1 MNLVR
6 FISSES
12 VKVMLFTLIMLPIFA
27 ACQKSSHQ
35 PCQISV
41 GGICYDSPKASN
53 PPLTASW
60 EMIDADTKKPL
71 AGVWVS
77 FYWRKF
83 ADGSKRDGSCARNVI
98 GQTDANGRFSD
109 TAKDGSWMFSDV
121 YMFKPGYQR
130 IRFQRLVGQVHI
142 TDKYELFQD
151 FVGKYP
157 GWENALKTMG
167 YRLDTTSTTNNYSKN
182 FALGSDYPRIMKA
195 AWETGGERQYWLT
208 KRGIPDGTDVS
219 SLGIYTCY
227 NRALGKAD
235 PSAELI
241 GYRSVDW
248 DQNSPWNR
256 DISTDALQTICDEKW
271 DSVPADFSRTYSHQ
285 YASTAFGIVPQSAH
299 DQLRELLP
307 EYFAAMKSHSEPM
320 RAMTRPERM
329 AFCSFVKPYANQLK
343 EQQ

>member
-1 MNLVR
+1 MNVGELISRANALV
-6 FISSES
+6 
-12 VKVMLFTLIMLPIFA
+12 TLLMVSLLPVLV
-27 ACQKSSHQ
+27 ACQKASDQS
-35 PCQISV
+35 CQISV

-83 ADGSKRDGSCARNVI
+83 ADGSQRDGSCARNVI
-98 GQTDANGRFSD
+98 GQTDSNGRFSD
-109 TAKDGSWMFSDV
+109 TAKDGSWMFTDV
-121 YMFKPGYQR
+121 YMFKPNYQR
-130 IRFQRLVGQVHI
+130 VRFQRVVGQTHI

-167 YRLDTTSTTNNYSKN
+167 YQLDKTSTTNKYSKN
-182 FALGSDYPRIMKA
+182 FELGSQYPRIMKA
-195 AWETGGERQYWLT
+195 AWDSGGERQYWVT
-208 KRGIPDGTDVS
+208 KRGIPDGTDIS

-235 PSAELI
+235 PNAELI
-241 GYRSVDW
+241 GYTSAEW

-256 DISTDALQTICDEKW
+256 DISMDALQTVCDEKW

-285 YASTAFGIVPQSAH
+285 YASTAFGIVPQSAQ
-299 DQLRELLP
+299 DQLRKLLP
-307 EYFAAMKSHSEPM
+307 KYFAAVKSHSEPM
-320 RAMTRPERM
+320 RAMTRPERL
-329 AFCSFVKPYANQLK
+329 AFCSFVKPYAIELK
-343 EQQ
+343 E